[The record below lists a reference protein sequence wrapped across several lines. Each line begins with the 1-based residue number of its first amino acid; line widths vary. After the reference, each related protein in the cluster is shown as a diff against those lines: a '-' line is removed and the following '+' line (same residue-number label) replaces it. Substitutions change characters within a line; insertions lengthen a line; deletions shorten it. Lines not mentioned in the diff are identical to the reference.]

1 MKQRSSVLKIFTGQS
16 LTYDLYKSSV
26 AMVNIYYSNLIY
38 TNTSESPTYEP
49 SDLVG
54 ILGGELGLFIGNFCN
69 YLII

>member
-1 MKQRSSVLKIFTGQS
+1 MKQRSNVLSAYSGQN

-54 ILGGELGLFIGNFCN
+54 ILGNKFNRNLN
-69 YLII
+69 LI

>member
-1 MKQRSSVLKIFTGQS
+1 MKQRSNVLNIFTGQS

-38 TNTSESPTYEP
+38 ANTSESPTYEP

-54 ILGGELGLFIGNFCN
+54 ILGGELGLFIGIFT
-69 YLII
+69 